1 VTVSRRDGSP
11 QLIHA
16 SSTTAAD
23 EGLGRPELVELTA
36 ADGRTTL
43 HAAVYR
49 PSTHGEGAGPA
60 PAVVWVYGGPHSQ
73 YVKDAWELTVH
84 GLRQY
89 LAQSG
94 ATVVVVDNR
103 GTGFRGVAFEAAV
116 DGQLGGNE
124 VADQA
129 AAVRQLADRGL
140 LDARRVG
147 IVGGSYGGFMTIM
160 AMALEPDVFTT
171 GVAIAPVSEWAGYDT
186 AYTERY
192 LGTPTDNPEAYRASS
207 ALTHSEAVHGEV
219 LLIHGTTDENVH
231 FRHSERLIQ
240 AFQEA
245 GRQVELVALPEQ
257 RHRTRGIAIRERER
271 RTIAHLLRGLK
282 LPLPDELR

>member
-1 VTVSRRDGSP
+1 
-11 QLIHA
+11 
-16 SSTTAAD
+16 
-23 EGLGRPELVELTA
+23 
-36 ADGRTTL
+36 
-43 HAAVYR
+43 
-49 PSTHGEGAGPA
+49 
-60 PAVVWVYGGPHSQ
+60 
-73 YVKDAWELTVH
+73 
-84 GLRQY
+84 
-89 LAQSG
+89 
-94 ATVVVVDNR
+94 
-103 GTGFRGVAFEAAV
+103 
-116 DGQLGGNE
+116 
-124 VADQA
+124 
-129 AAVRQLADRGL
+129 
-140 LDARRVG
+140 
-147 IVGGSYGGFMTIM
+147 MTIM